1 MDFIKF
7 RRFIKKTQNFEF
19 SNSIGDSKNNI
30 NIPLINTK
38 NVIKR
43 NILLNRQSQTISSPL
58 KNSERKKNDSTNRTT
73 NLSHSFS
80 KTLNISKRK
89 NKSKIKV
96 KLNPL
101 TNPFNK
107 SNLVTFLKI
116 PGNKIKYN
124 IIIDNHPI
132 LPIKFKRLPENII
145 KTNKKL
151 KYNLIKENEN
161 VFDKPFSLI
170 NKNNFSLKFQNK
182 LQHFDEIEKYND
194 IKLKDSFNAINI
206 IKTHKLKTEGKIK
219 KDEKSYKKMLR
230 LRLKRIILKAATHF
244 KRCDLTIDELMENK
258 LNLKPKYEKKEI
270 LNSLIQTIKDKNLI
284 LSLQI
289 IKEYKTSV
297 LLFDLYNQTPL
308 HWASKR
314 NFYQIIPKMLSYG
327 ADIDSID
334 FTGYTPLHLS
344 IINNHFDTF
353 VILILFGASPFI
365 HDNFGNK
372 PIDYCRDFKFVTLI
386 KKTSILHIGRLFG
399 KVKFFY
405 EDLQRNLSIFIDSE
419 YRHLLEKDCIKIVEE
434 IFNNCIKV

>member
-1 MDFIKF
+1 MDFQRF
-7 RRFIKKTQNFEF
+7 RIIIKKNKNRNVL
-19 SNSIGDSKNNI
+19 NSLNDSKNSI
-30 NIPLINTK
+30 KIPLLNTTK
-38 NVIKR
+38 AIKR
-43 NILLNRQSQTISSPL
+43 NILLNTQNRTIVSSG
-58 KNSERKKNDSTNRTT
+58 KTSDRKKNDSTNRTINQST
-73 NLSHSFS
+73 SLSR
-80 KTLNISKRK
+80 TLNSKK
-89 NKSKIKV
+89 SKSKIKI
-96 KLNPL
+96 KRNPL
-101 TNPFNK
+101 KNPLYR
-107 SNLVTFLKI
+107 SNLVNF
-116 PGNKIKYN
+116 IKYN
-124 IIIDNHPI
+124 IKIDNHPI
-132 LPIKFKRLPENII
+132 LPIKYKGLPENII

-151 KYNLIKENEN
+151 INNLIKENEN
-161 VFDKPFSLI
+161 IFDTPFSLV

-182 LQHFDEIEKYND
+182 LLHFDQNKINNNEEI
-194 IKLKDSFNAINI
+194 IHSFDAINI
-206 IKTHKLKTEGKIK
+206 FTTHKLKVEGKIK
-219 KDEKSYKKMLR
+219 KDETSYKKMIR
-230 LRLKRIILKAATHF
+230 SKLKGIILKAATHF